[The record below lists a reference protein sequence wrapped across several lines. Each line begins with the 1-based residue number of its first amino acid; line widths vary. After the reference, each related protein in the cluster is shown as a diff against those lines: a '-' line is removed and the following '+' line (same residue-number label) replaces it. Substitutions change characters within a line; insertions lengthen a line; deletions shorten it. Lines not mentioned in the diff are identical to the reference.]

1 MITLKKA
8 HIVLVLA
15 PLPFSVFTLNAQ
27 KNHLKSIT
35 CKKKKKKQKGVA
47 KRVNLWIIR
56 VSDRK
61 NEVFVEGFC
70 VRNKINL
77 QKQFYKIER

>member
-1 MITLKKA
+1 MYDNSEKST
-8 HIVLVLA
+8 HILLLTA
-15 PLPFSVFTLNAQ
+15 LPFSVFTLNAQ

-35 CKKKKKKQKGVA
+35 CKKQKGVA